1 MNGRQ
6 KYKSQAINLVLLH
19 VLGYFAGQKNM
30 VYYKRPMVNP
40 YILGYFAC
48 QKNVVYYKRT
58 TGNPS
63 KKYIER
69 I

>member
-6 KYKSQAINLVLLH
+6 KYKNQVYSLVLLH
-19 VLGYFAGQKNM
+19 VLGYFACQKNM
-30 VYYKRPMVNP
+30 VYYKR
-40 YILGYFAC
+40 
-48 QKNVVYYKRT
+48 T
-58 TGNPS
+58 TVNPS